1 MRFSSGDIQYIQLN
15 KPLNSAKIVQK
26 KDFFKKSLN
35 ERSLLATAI
44 KIHGILEEMIYGD
57 INGLFYA
64 ENIFIYHLEL
74 QPVQKWSGRKEI
86 DGDKYS
92 KNSLILLVKEQ

>member
-1 MRFSSGDIQYIQLN
+1 MFSVGN
-15 KPLNSAKIVQK
+15 GH
-26 KDFFKKSLN
+26 
-35 ERSLLATAI
+35 
-44 KIHGILEEMIYGD
+44 KIHRILEEMIYGD

-74 QPVQKWSGRKEI
+74 QPGQKWSGRKEI

-92 KNSLILLVKEQ
+92 KNSLIILVKQKCV